1 MNTSSDDL
9 STCPSFADQLP
20 ELALGVLTGRDR
32 ARLLAHVDS
41 CPSCADELE
50 RLARTADMVV
60 QVAPEADPPL
70 GFEVRLFERMG
81 VAQPRRRRSNRHV
94 PRWMPV
100 AAAAAVVALGLGLGL
115 GLSSGPSTSPVG
127 SAQRGHSV
135 PPVVSAALVGN
146 GDHTVGHVVVFG
158 GARPWMSM
166 ALSDSAAPAQG
177 WVTCV
182 VVTDSGKRE
191 TVGTFD
197 AREGYAAWGGAL
209 HVDPSRLRSTEVL
222 DSHGAVIASADL
234 G

>member
-1 MNTSSDDL
+1 MSTSNDDMT
-9 STCPSFADQLP
+9 TCPSYADQLP

-32 ARLLAHVDS
+32 SRLLAHVDT
-41 CPSCADELE
+41 CPNCADELE

-81 VAQPRRRRSNRHV
+81 VARPRRRHFNRHV

-100 AAAAAVVALGLGLGL
+100 AAAAAVIALGLGLGL
-115 GLSSGPSTSPVG
+115 GFGFSTPSTSPTG
-127 SAQRGHSV
+127 SAQHGRSAS
-135 PPVVSAALVGN
+135 PMVSAALVGGAN
-146 GDHTVGHVVVFG
+146 QTVGHVVVFG

-166 ALSDSAAPAQG
+166 VLSDSAVQG

-182 VVTDSGKRE
+182 VVTDSGKRH

-197 AREGYAAWGGAL
+197 AAEGYGTWGAAL
-209 HVDPSRLRSTEVL
+209 HIDPSRLRRAEVL
-222 DSHGAVIASADL
+222 DSHGSVIASGDL
-234 G
+234 S